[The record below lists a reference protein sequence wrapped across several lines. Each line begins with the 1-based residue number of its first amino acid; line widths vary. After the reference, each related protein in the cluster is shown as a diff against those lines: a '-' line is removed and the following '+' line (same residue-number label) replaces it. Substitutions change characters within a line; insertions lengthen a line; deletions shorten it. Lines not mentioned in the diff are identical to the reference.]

1 MGEPN
6 ALYYEISENSN
17 KFAIKYLGVRR
28 AYFSIERNNDGN
40 VEGHIYE
47 YLTYEGIGISSSAD
61 FYIDDDYVTAV
72 GNKADG
78 MIGFTGYICELYD
91 VDTGK
96 MLAYLWHAMVW
107 FIICIRIGFNQI
119 CGKLFLC

>member
-1 MGEPN
+1 MLKY
-6 ALYYEISENSN
+6 ALLTPR
-17 KFAIKYLGVRR
+17 YLI
-28 AYFSIERNNDGN
+28 ANLF
-40 VEGHIYE
+40 
-47 YLTYEGIGISSSAD
+47 D

-96 MLAYLWHAMVW
+96 MLAYL
-107 FIICIRIGFNQI
+107 
-119 CGKLFLC
+119 